1 MQLLPHYTHI
11 VNPKLKHTYLSFD
24 DEGTLVIR
32 SPKVSRNYIERLLL
46 KKSAWINRSREK
58 LLQKKGKRLQ
68 FRGEEKL
75 YFLGQPYALDLVPR
89 DKAGTTLAFDN
100 RQQFRLYYRQYDTAR
115 FQAHVDR
122 FYRKEAEA
130 FIPPL
135 VEKYAQQMALSPSGI
150 RFRKTKRQWG
160 SCSGKDILSFN
171 TMLMKLPSE
180 AIEYVIVHELA
191 HIRHKHHQKAFWELV
206 GKHIPDYQRKIAILK
221 SYTTY

>member
-11 VNPKLKHTYLSFD
+11 VNPRLKHTYLSFD

-32 SPKVSRNYIERLLL
+32 SPKVSQNYIEQLLL

-68 FRGEEKL
+68 FRGEEQL
-75 YFLGQPYALDLVPR
+75 YYLGQPYVLNLTQNDKPGTKLV
-89 DKAGTTLAFDN
+89 FD
-100 RQQFRLYYRQYDTAR
+100 RQHFQLCYQAYDTAR
-115 FQAHVDR
+115 FQTHIDR
-122 FYRKEAEA
+122 FYKKQAEV

-135 VEKYAQQMALSPSGI
+135 VEKYAQQMALSPSEI

-160 SCSGKDILSFN
+160 SCSGKNVLSFN
-171 TMLMKLPSE
+171 SMLMKLPPE

-206 GKHIPDYQRKIAILK
+206 AKYIPDYQKKIAILK
-221 SYTTY
+221 SYTTH